1 MATPTVMFI
10 RRTRVML
17 AAAVLLACAA
27 SQPRAASTHGLLDD
41 TDRRAFR
48 AWFTLLADAQFERQ
62 TADVVDCASLVRHAY
77 REALRT
83 HSPEWYRTNHL
94 PVVAAIPDVRE
105 RPPVQGT
112 SWPLFRVA
120 SRPDRYAEFAD
131 AATIIRMNAR
141 LVARDVTAAQ
151 PGDLIFFRQESGES
165 TEPRGPGLATAA
177 VNHLM
182 VFVGA
187 SRFDPGPH
195 DWVVYHTGPVDGA
208 PGEVRK
214 ATVADLLRHP
224 AARWRPQRSNPAF
237 MGVYRLQIVDGE
249 R

>member
-1 MATPTVMFI
+1 MCI
-10 RRTRVML
+10 RRVRVTL

-62 TADVVDCASLVRHAY
+62 TPDVVDCASLVRHAY

-94 PVVAAIPDVRE
+94 PIVAAIPDVRE

-120 SRPDRYAEFAD
+120 SHPDRYAEFAD

-165 TEPRGPGLATAA
+165 PAA
-177 VNHLM
+177 GVYHLM

-187 SRFDPGPH
+187 SRFDPGRP
-195 DWVVYHTGPVDGA
+195 DWVVYHTGPVDGG